1 MTALDERTNQA
12 RRALDAI
19 ESTLS
24 TLTKM
29 ARDIEPS
36 YCTEGD
42 LATLT
47 IVGDLLNDAEDK
59 MADLCAENVERAEDE
74 DAGNASFPFLAW
86 DMVGQRVVTVYEW
99 HVGGQ
104 RYLLGNNETARPS
117 ELTTA
122 FPTWYVRAE
131 AQLLDAQDQAE
142 TQAAALGVGV
152 Q

>member
-19 ESTLS
+19 ESTLA

-36 YCTEGD
+36 CCTD
-42 LATLT
+42 TDMATLT
-47 IVGDLLNDAEDK
+47 IVGDLLNEAEDK
-59 MADLCAENVERAEDE
+59 MADLCAENVERAEDAPAPAPVSYVE
-74 DAGNASFPFLAW
+74 MGTGAIVQVTRWDWNTAHLA
-86 DMVGQRVVTVYEW
+86 DG
-99 HVGGQ
+99 
-104 RYLLGNNETARPS
+104 
-117 ELTTA
+117 TTA
-122 FPTWYVRAE
+122 NRNNLYRPAWLVRAE

-142 TQAAALGVGV
+142 TQAAALDVGV